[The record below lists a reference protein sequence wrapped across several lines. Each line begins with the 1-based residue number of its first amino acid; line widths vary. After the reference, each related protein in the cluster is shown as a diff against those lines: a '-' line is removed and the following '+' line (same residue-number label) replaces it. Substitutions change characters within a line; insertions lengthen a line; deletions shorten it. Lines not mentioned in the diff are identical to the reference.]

1 MKTQLLTT
9 ILLLAAFT
17 LQAQVTLDKKYDYST
32 SVVKL
37 ETLGYKYFL
46 MDVPAG
52 QCRIYNLDH
61 SLFKA
66 VNCNVP
72 SGSYLFDIKFL
83 SEKLFDSDAG
93 IELLCTFYKYYS
105 AQNYYEY
112 DSKIINDDGSQI
124 AFVDG
129 SLYTYI
135 NKTGDNTYK
144 LFSYCYDFSVF
155 PEKVWTNIY
164 SLPGSSTVSAIM
176 IDNEPD
182 FLLNAFPNPANQ
194 ALKVAYILPENI
206 NQATLLH
213 ISSFADDEQFALL
226 LKLMEKLKP
235 SVKQD
240 RGHPLGAKELMRHHG
255 DGYRCGEDSPD
266 NHPARQVPALGGTLN
281 RFAVLRLRGTR
292 L

>member
-124 AFVDG
+124 TFVDG
-129 SLYTYI
+129 SLYNYI

-182 FLLNAFPNPANQ
+182 VLLNAFPNPANQ
-194 ALKVAYILPENI
+194 ALKVAYILPENVS
-206 NQATLLH
+206 QATLHL
-213 ISSFADDEQFALL
+213 IDNSGKQVEQFMVDSHTDHLML
-226 LKLMEKLKP
+226 DVSRYQSGVYHYFIEYGNTRTESKKL
-235 SVKQD
+235 VV
-240 RGHPLGAKELMRHHG
+240 R
-255 DGYRCGEDSPD
+255 
-266 NHPARQVPALGGTLN
+266 
-281 RFAVLRLRGTR
+281 
-292 L
+292 

>member
-1 MKTQLLTT
+1 MKTKLLTT

-83 SEKLFDSDAG
+83 SEKTFDTDAG

-105 AQNYYEY
+105 SLDYYEY

-124 AFVDG
+124 TFIDG
-129 SLYTYI
+129 SLYNYM

-164 SLPGSSTVSAIM
+164 SLPGSPVVSAAL
-176 IDNEPD
+176 NPNNPGV
-182 FLLNAFPNPANQ
+182 LLDAFPNPANQ

-206 NQATLLH
+206 NQATLHL
-213 ISSFADDEQFALL
+213 IDNSGRQVEQFI
-226 LKLMEKLKP
+226 
-235 SVKQD
+235 V
-240 RGHPLGAKELMRHHG
+240 
-255 DGYRCGEDSPD
+255 D
-266 NHPARQVPALGGTLN
+266 NHTDHLMLDVTGFQSGVYHYFIEYGNTKTPTKKLVVR
-281 RFAVLRLRGTR
+281 
-292 L
+292 